1 MHYKILVTQRC
12 FSIWEIVHY
21 SLQLIVTPLTKTLV
35 YISLLGMIGSNC
47 TLEPMH
53 YCITYLN
60 VNHSSFRFRQLC
72 REENIRYDIITYQK
86 IDDKIVS
93 NNFFFFFVQIIR
105 NSDALELHSNCTRIQ
120 CFQKYISFNVCY
132 FRVYILFKRG
142 HWIVN

>member
-93 NNFFFFFVQIIR
+93 NNFFFFC
-105 NSDALELHSNCTRIQ
+105 SDYQKFRCTRIQ

-132 FRVYILFKRG
+132 FPVYILFKRG